1 MNGLRGRLRCVP
13 KMIRGGE
20 VSNRGLYNRVIT
32 AQKHLILQVP
42 DALSGRT
49 RRFHMH
55 QAREEA
61 EPVKWISEWL
71 PTSVDRRVR
80 LIAWVYLAAQI
91 LLVGTGGLVRLTGSG
106 LGCPTWPKCTDG
118 SLVNTPEMGIHGVIE
133 FGNRLLGAVLG
144 LVAVLAFLAVVR
156 LRRERPDLFRL
167 ALFAGLGIPAQAV
180 IGGISVLTL
189 LDPTVVGLHFVIS
202 AVLVALCTA
211 FVYRVYTGNGRRAA
225 VVPRWYAILTH
236 VTSAVVAIT
245 IVVGIL
251 TTGSG
256 PHAGDENAPRNG
268 LDSEFLQ
275 HVHSW
280 PAYLTVALTIALV
293 IGAWGLGRS
302 LRTWTL
308 ALLGVEAVQVAVGLV
323 QANTGLPA
331 GLVGI
336 HMVLAC
342 VLAAAMTAVV
352 LHLKEPVALPVDA
365 APPVPHQAAA
375 R

>member
-1 MNGLRGRLRCVP
+1 
-13 KMIRGGE
+13 
-20 VSNRGLYNRVIT
+20 
-32 AQKHLILQVP
+32 
-42 DALSGRT
+42 
-49 RRFHMH
+49 
-55 QAREEA
+55 
-61 EPVKWISEWL
+61 VKRISEWL

-118 SLVNTPEMGIHGVIE
+118 SFVNTPEMGIHGIIE
-133 FGNRLLGAVLG
+133 FGNRVLGAVLG

-167 ALFAGLGIPAQAV
+167 ALWAGLGIPAQAI
-180 IGGISVLTL
+180 IGGISVLTQ

-211 FVYRVYTGNGRRAA
+211 FVYRVYTGNGPRTAI
-225 VVPRWYAILTH
+225 VPRWYSLLAH
-236 VTSAVVAIT
+236 STSGVVAIT
-245 IVVGIL
+245 ILVGIL

-256 PHAGDENAPRNG
+256 PHAGDANAPRNG

-293 IGAWGLGRS
+293 VGAWRLGRS
-302 LRTWTL
+302 LRTWTV
-308 ALLGVEAVQVAVGLV
+308 ALLAVEAVQVAVGLV

-342 VLAAAMTAVV
+342 TLAAAMTAVV
-352 LHLKEPVALPVDA
+352 LHLKEPVPASQRPGASADREPLTRTAGRGV
-365 APPVPHQAAA
+365 QA
-375 R
+375 